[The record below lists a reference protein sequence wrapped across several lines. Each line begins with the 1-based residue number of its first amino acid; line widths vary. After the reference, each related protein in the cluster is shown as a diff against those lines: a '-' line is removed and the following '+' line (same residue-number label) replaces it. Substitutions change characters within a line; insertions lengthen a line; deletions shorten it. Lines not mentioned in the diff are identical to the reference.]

1 MPPSATWLPAPTCEA
16 RPPCELYWKV
26 MPPKKGHVMFVSNLC
41 NPQLDPE
48 NIFSPHYNREV
59 ESYFVMLF
67 FRDHL
72 TSLMSV
78 LPMAFLLA
86 LSTLTGSS
94 RFANGG
100 AVCNEMYVR
109 PELIDLVASLKLDL

>member
-1 MPPSATWLPAPTCEA
+1 
-16 RPPCELYWKV
+16 
-26 MPPKKGHVMFVSNLC
+26 
-41 NPQLDPE
+41 
-48 NIFSPHYNREV
+48 
-59 ESYFVMLF
+59 
-67 FRDHL
+67 
-72 TSLMSV
+72 MSV

-86 LSTLTGSS
+86 LSTLTGFS